1 MQFLRERR
9 NLEIIW
15 VPFYFKYGGIIMDRA
30 AKLNTGR
37 LFTTSNLVKIS
48 MLGVMSFL
56 IMFIEFP
63 VMFFPEFLKLDISD
77 LPAVIGGFAL
87 GPVAGVMI
95 ELVKNLLHFA
105 IKSQTGGIGEFA
117 NFLVGGAFVF
127 VSSGIYY
134 ASKSRR
140 MAVIGCIAGTVAMG
154 IVGGLANYFILLPF
168 YSSFMPIETIVEM
181 GSQFNSAITDL
192 KTFVYYSIVPFNII
206 KGMVL
211 SAATLMIYKRVSHI
225 LKG

>member
-1 MQFLRERR
+1 
-9 NLEIIW
+9 
-15 VPFYFKYGGIIMDRA
+15 MDRA
-30 AKLNTGR
+30 VKLNPGR

-63 VMFFPEFLKLDISD
+63 VMFFPEFLKIDISD

-87 GPVAGVMI
+87 GPVAGLMI

-134 ASKSRR
+134 SSKSKR
-140 MAVIGCIAGTVAMG
+140 MAVIGCIAGTMVMG

-168 YSSFMPIETIVEM
+168 YSTFMPIEAVVAM
-181 GSQFNSAITDL
+181 GAQFNSAITDL

-206 KGMVL
+206 KGVLL
-211 SAATLMIYKRVSHI
+211 SAATLVMYKRVSHI